1 MIRIFIQH
9 KFFLFAYL
17 LFVPL
22 SCLSSVRFAL
32 SFQPVIDAT
41 LQRSSFFSVAFSCA
55 FWGIADLLLLLLV
68 RRLRFAL
75 LARTKASFK
84 QQLCSSILSAP
95 YQMFE
100 NKDCLSL
107 LNNDTQTICDCFF
120 AALLSIYQVIWS
132 FVLSLASVSLLN
144 PAITT
149 TLLGI
154 GLISVLAPHWLGRR
168 LDQMQTACSTLKE
181 QYSLLVQDLTGGLIT
196 LKTCRAEKAFA
207 ARHQR
212 INQKLEAQQCA
223 VNNRLYLSTWI
234 SMLCSTAAYLLT
246 LLVGG

>member
-1 MIRIFIQH
+1 MIRIFTHH

-41 LQRSSFFSVAFSCA
+41 LQRSSFFSVAFNCA

-144 PAITT
+144 PAITAV
-149 TLLGI
+149 LLGI
-154 GLISVLAPHWLGRR
+154 GLISVLAPPCIDRPV
-168 LDQMQTACSTLKE
+168 DQMP
-181 QYSLLVQDLTGGLIT
+181 TG
-196 LKTCRAEKAFA
+196 C
-207 ARHQR
+207 
-212 INQKLEAQQCA
+212 
-223 VNNRLYLSTWI
+223 
-234 SMLCSTAAYLLT
+234 
-246 LLVGG
+246 

>member
-1 MIRIFIQH
+1 MIRIFTHH

-32 SFQPVIDAT
+32 SFQPLIDAT

-107 LNNDTQTICDCFF
+107 LNNDTQAEEGFVEEMLEGIWWKLRM
-120 AALLSIYQVIWS
+120 AVGIWS
-132 FVLSLASVSLLN
+132 C
-144 PAITT
+144 
-149 TLLGI
+149 
-154 GLISVLAPHWLGRR
+154 WR
-168 LDQMQTACSTLKE
+168 
-181 QYSLLVQDLTGGLIT
+181 QDGSRDL
-196 LKTCRAEKAFA
+196 R
-207 ARHQR
+207 
-212 INQKLEAQQCA
+212 
-223 VNNRLYLSTWI
+223 
-234 SMLCSTAAYLLT
+234 
-246 LLVGG
+246 